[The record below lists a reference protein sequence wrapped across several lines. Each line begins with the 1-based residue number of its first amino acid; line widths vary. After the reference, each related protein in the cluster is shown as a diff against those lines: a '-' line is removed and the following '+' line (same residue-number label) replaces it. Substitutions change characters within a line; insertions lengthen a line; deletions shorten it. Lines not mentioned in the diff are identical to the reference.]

1 MRFTTTSTTSTG
13 GRAALHPTTSAPAA
27 LSSPLTQDG
36 PVTADLHPTG
46 YPTRPSTPAP
56 HDRPGVVDLRTAVPD
71 QAPSPGPGPAAGAS
85 DRAEPDG
92 GPASPGQAGEPGRLA
107 PRAPLEFT
115 GGRRDDARLLV
126 ARTSSDRLVDTRFA
140 DLASFLDAGDVI
152 LVNTSATRPAALVV
166 DDGLVVHLSTEL
178 ADGLWSVELRH
189 RCGNGSTPWLD
200 HRPDGPIDLPG
211 GGQLELLDAYRPVG
225 RTARTGEPRDL
236 SSPVRLWTAQL
247 RLPRPLDEH
256 LAEHGR
262 PIRYGCDA
270 GGWSLSA
277 YQTVFAD
284 EPGSVEMPSA
294 ARGFTPELVTRLVSK
309 GVVVAPILLHT
320 GVASQEAGEPPYPER
335 YRVGEAT
342 AAIVNSARAA
352 GRRIVAVGTTA
363 TRAIESVARPDGT
376 VSAGEGWTDLVI
388 TPQRGVY
395 VVDGLI
401 TGWHDPEAS
410 HLLLVEAVGGPD
422 VIGRSYAA
430 ALAAGFA
437 GHEFGDF
444 HLILP

>member
-1 MRFTTTSTTSTG
+1 MRLTTTSTTSTG
-13 GRAALHPTTSAPAA
+13 GHAALRPVDRPTTP
-27 LSSPLTQDG
+27 P
-36 PVTADLHPTG
+36 
-46 YPTRPSTPAP
+46 TPAT
-56 HDRPGVVDLRTAVPD
+56 LRTGGPG
-71 QAPSPGPGPAAGAS
+71 QAPSPGPGPA
-85 DRAEPDG
+85 
-92 GPASPGQAGEPGRLA
+92 GEHRRLT
-107 PRAPLEFT
+107 PRAPLELT

-126 ARTSSDRLVDTRFA
+126 ARTSDERLVDARFA

-152 LVNTSATRPAALVV
+152 VVNTSATRPAALVV
-166 DDGLVVHLSTEL
+166 DRELVVHLSTEL
-178 ADGLWSVELRH
+178 SDGLWSVELRH
-189 RCGNGSTPWLD
+189 LCGNGSTPWLD
-200 HRPDGPIDLPG
+200 YAADGPIDLPG
-211 GGQLELLDAYRPVG
+211 GGQLELLDAYRPAG
-225 RTARTGEPRDL
+225 RAVRSGRHPI
-236 SSPVRLWTAQL
+236 RLWTARL

-270 GGWSLSA
+270 GGWSLAA

-284 EPGSVEMPSA
+284 EPGSAEMPSA
-294 ARGFTPELVTRLVSK
+294 ARGFTPELVTKLVSK
-309 GVVVAPILLHT
+309 GVIVAPILLHT

-342 AAIVNSARAA
+342 AAVVNNARAA

-376 VSAGEGWTDLVI
+376 VSAGAGWTDLVI
-388 TPQRGVY
+388 TPERGVH

-410 HLLLVEAVGGPD
+410 HLLLVEAVGGPN

-430 ALAAGFA
+430 ALDAGFA

>member
-1 MRFTTTSTTSTG
+1 MR
-13 GRAALHPTTSAPAA
+13 LPTA
-27 LSSPLTQDG
+27 
-36 PVTADLHPTG
+36 
-46 YPTRPSTPAP
+46 STPAP
-56 HDRPGVVDLRTAVPD
+56 HRRSAARRDVLDPTIGHTP
-71 QAPSPGPGPAAGAS
+71 APSRAHSPTPGSGGRAVVGVEPTGNGA
-85 DRAEPDG
+85 
-92 GPASPGQAGEPGRLA
+92 RLA
-107 PRAPLEFT
+107 PRAPLELV
-115 GGRRDDARLLV
+115 GRRRDDARLLV
-126 ARTSSDRLVDTRFA
+126 ARRADERLVEARFA
-140 DLASFLDAGDVI
+140 DLASFLDAGDVVV
-152 LVNTSATRPAALVV
+152 VNTSATRPAALVV
-166 DDGLVVHLSTEL
+166 DDDGLVVHLSTEL

-189 RCGNGSTPWLD
+189 LCGNGSTPWLD
-200 HRPDGPIDLPG
+200 YPPDGPIALPG

-225 RTARTGEPRDL
+225 RPVRPSVPRGLDA
-236 SSPVRLWTAQL
+236 PVRLWTAEL

-270 GGWSLSA
+270 GGWSLA
-277 YQTVFAD
+277 VYQTVFAD
-284 EPGSVEMPSA
+284 EPGSAEMPSA

-335 YRVGEAT
+335 YRVSEAT
-342 AAIVNSARAA
+342 AAIVNNAKAA
-352 GRRIVAVGTTA
+352 GHRIVAVGTTA

-376 VSAGEGWTDLVI
+376 VAAGAGWTDLVI
-388 TPQRGVY
+388 TPQRGVHT
-395 VVDGLI
+395 VDGLI

-422 VIGRSYAA
+422 IIDRSYAA
-430 ALAAGFA
+430 ALDAGFA

>member
-1 MRFTTTSTTSTG
+1 MRLAATSTTSTTSTG
-13 GRAALHPTTSAPAA
+13 GRAALRPVDSPTTPSAPA
-27 LSSPLTQDG
+27 
-36 PVTADLHPTG
+36 
-46 YPTRPSTPAP
+46 TPGRSA
-56 HDRPGVVDLRTAVPD
+56 VVDLRTGGPG
-71 QAPSPGPGPAAGAS
+71 QAPSPGPGPDVGPAPDR
-85 DRAEPDG
+85 DRAIELR
-92 GPASPGQAGEPGRLA
+92 RLT
-107 PRAPLEFT
+107 PRAPLELT

-126 ARTSSDRLVDTRFA
+126 ARTSDERLVEARFA

-152 LVNTSATRPAALVV
+152 VVNTSATRPAALVV
-166 DDGLVVHLSTEL
+166 DRELVVHLSTEL

-189 RCGNGSTPWLD
+189 LCGNGSTPWLD
-200 HRPDGPIDLPG
+200 HVPGGPIDLPG
-211 GGQLELLDAYRPVG
+211 GGQLELVDAYRPAG
-225 RTARTGEPRDL
+225 RAIPAGEH
-236 SSPVRLWTAQL
+236 PVRLWTAQL
-247 RLPRPLDEH
+247 RLPRPVDEH

-270 GGWSLSA
+270 GGWSLAA

-284 EPGSVEMPSA
+284 EPGSAEMPSA
-294 ARGFTPELVTRLVSK
+294 ARGFTPELVTRLVSR
-309 GVVVAPILLHT
+309 GVIVAPILLHT

-342 AAIVNSARAA
+342 AAIVSNARAA

-376 VSAGEGWTDLVI
+376 VSAGAGWTDLVI
-388 TPQRGVY
+388 TPERGVY

-422 VIGRSYAA
+422 VIGRSYTA
-430 ALAAGFA
+430 ALDAGFA